1 MLSILGESL
10 IRSYPQS
17 IGYLAAFIS
26 QIEANPIAPKLSR
39 SMLFL
44 VLTAYCSNSPSCIG
58 NVFYDNLIC
67 TAVHSAEVDRRMRK
81 TILASIKSDKA
92 LRAVQSMVSQDPSMS
107 ALVRTTRAVD
117 IVGGGV
123 KS

>member
-1 MLSILGESL
+1 M
-10 IRSYPQS
+10 
-17 IGYLAAFIS
+17 AAFIS

-39 SMLFL
+39 STLFL
-44 VLTAYCSNSPSCIG
+44 TLTAHDYNNLCCIG
-58 NVFYDNLIC
+58 NVFYDTLIC
-67 TAVHSAEVDRRMRK
+67 TAAHSAEVDRRVRK

-92 LRAVQSMVSQDPSMS
+92 MRAVQSMVSQDPMMS
-107 ALVRTTRAVD
+107 ALVRTSRAVD

>member
-1 MLSILGESL
+1 M
-10 IRSYPQS
+10 
-17 IGYLAAFIS
+17 
-26 QIEANPIAPKLSR
+26 
-39 SMLFL
+39 
-44 VLTAYCSNSPSCIG
+44 
-58 NVFYDNLIC
+58 FYDTLIC
-67 TAVHSAEVDRRMRK
+67 TAAHSAEVDRRVRK

-92 LRAVQSMVSQDPSMS
+92 LGAVESMVSQDALMS